1 LIGGKQ
7 YNRIKQRGEKV
18 SINLTKEMQDLVL
31 EGSVPAKAVAQ
42 EIGKPYPTLMREVN
56 IYDNG
61 AKLGVDTF
69 VEILQATNCADPL
82 RKLANEMGFDL
93 VPLSSEAFQIG
104 KSRSERWAR
113 STGKKMQ
120 MVPLDEQQTSTRP
133 HSGRSL

>member
-1 LIGGKQ
+1 MA
-7 YNRIKQRGEKV
+7 
-18 SINLTKEMQDLVL
+18 INLTKEMQDLIL

-56 IYDNG
+56 VYDNG

-93 VPLSSEAFQIG
+93 VPLASAAFEIGNNQTRRRAKSS
-104 KSRSERWAR
+104 KN
-113 STGKKMQ
+113 MQ
-120 MVPLDEQQTSTRP
+120 MVPMTEQQTPMRP
-133 HSGRSL
+133 HTGRSL

>member
-1 LIGGKQ
+1 M
-7 YNRIKQRGEKV
+7 
-18 SINLTKEMQDLVL
+18 SINLTKEMQDLIL

-56 IYDNG
+56 VYDNG

-93 VPLSSEAFQIG
+93 VPLSSGAFEIG
-104 KSRSERWAR
+104 KSRSGRRAR
-113 STGKKMQ
+113 SSSKKMQ
-120 MVPLDEQQTSTRP
+120 MVPLAEQQTPIRP
-133 HSGRSL
+133 HTGRSL